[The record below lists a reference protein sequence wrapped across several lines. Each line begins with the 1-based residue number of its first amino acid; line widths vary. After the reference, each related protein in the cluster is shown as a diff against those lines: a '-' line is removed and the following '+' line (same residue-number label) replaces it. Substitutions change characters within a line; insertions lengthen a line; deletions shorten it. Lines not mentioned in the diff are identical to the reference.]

1 VALCKSADEVVKEE
15 LVSFLLGQCRERKLS
30 LRKLS
35 MNSGLSP
42 STVHNIIRRRYKPT
56 IYSLNHIAD
65 YLGVEREL
73 LWQLAGL
80 VSDSNPPSG
89 DDFVDTRLKSHFLQV
104 AKLPESSRSMVISI
118 IGALLAFLNNDAN

>member
-1 VALCKSADEVVKEE
+1 MTLCTPADEAVKEE
-15 LVSFLLGQCRERKLS
+15 LVSFLLAQCQERKLS

-80 VSDSNPPSG
+80 SDSTDLSG
-89 DDFVDTRLKSHFLQV
+89 DDFVDMRLKSHFLQV
-104 AKLPESSRSMVISI
+104 AKLPESSRSLVISI
-118 IGALLAFLNNDAN
+118 IGALLAFINNDVG